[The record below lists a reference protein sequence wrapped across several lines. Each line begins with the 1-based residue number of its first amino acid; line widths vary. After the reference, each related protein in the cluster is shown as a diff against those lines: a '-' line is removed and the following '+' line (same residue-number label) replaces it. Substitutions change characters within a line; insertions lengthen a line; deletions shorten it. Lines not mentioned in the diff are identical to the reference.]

1 MAAVALLVGCEEPAG
16 AEFLE
21 GDEPP
26 IADEWAGPVLD
37 GGFGSRL
44 AGTADRVWAASP
56 FADRVDELGPAGS
69 LQSPLTGESGSFF
82 GSGLAIV
89 DGALAI
95 GAPGRGEVLV
105 GGKVVATL
113 PGMGGVLAAEGARW
127 VASTPSG
134 WRASDSTPG
143 TLGVRPSA
151 LAWLGDEVLAGSALG
166 ETALWAG
173 SPPVGTPREQAY
185 DERGYALVVCPDA
198 NGHPLAWA
206 GAPGAGTI
214 VPAGGAPV
222 GPGTGRF
229 GAAMACGSEA
239 GVLWVGAPGA
249 DAHAG
254 ALYRVAGAEA
264 VQVLAGAPGDELGT
278 AVLLAGG
285 RVFVGAPGGAGTAG
299 RVLARP
305 EATLAP

>member
-206 GAPGAGTI
+206 GAP
-214 VPAGGAPV
+214 V

-254 ALYRVAGAEA
+254 ALYRVEGAEA